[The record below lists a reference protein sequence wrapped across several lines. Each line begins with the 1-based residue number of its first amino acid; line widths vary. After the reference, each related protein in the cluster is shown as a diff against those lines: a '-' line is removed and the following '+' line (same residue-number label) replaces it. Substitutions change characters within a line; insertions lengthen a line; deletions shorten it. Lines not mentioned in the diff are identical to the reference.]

1 MNTKQLIQA
10 IAANVE
16 AGATLQDAFDA
27 AMGEGKYDEMID
39 LVLKAIR
46 SDSRDKIVLS
56 ELVEK

>member
-10 IAANVE
+10 IAANIE

-27 AMGEGKYDEMID
+27 AMGDGKYDEMID

-56 ELVEK
+56 DLLEK

>member
-27 AMGEGKYDEMID
+27 AMGDGKYDEMID

-56 ELVEK
+56 DLLEK

>member
-10 IAANVE
+10 IAANME

-27 AMGEGKYDEMID
+27 AMGAGKYDEMID

-56 ELVEK
+56 DLLEK

>member
-46 SDSRDKIVLS
+46 SDSRDRIVLS
-56 ELVEK
+56 DLLEK

>member
-10 IAANVE
+10 IAANIE

-46 SDSRDKIVLS
+46 SDSRDRIVLS
-56 ELVEK
+56 DLLEK

>member
-27 AMGEGKYDEMID
+27 TMGEGKYDEMID

-46 SDSRDKIVLS
+46 SDSRDRIVLS
-56 ELVEK
+56 DLLEK

>member
-27 AMGEGKYDEMID
+27 AMGDGKYDEMID

-46 SDSRDKIVLS
+46 SDSRDRIVLS
-56 ELVEK
+56 DLLEK